1 MAIEDQI
8 PKMTDKELENLHAN
22 AARLAQGPASKR
34 QAEAERLL
42 PLITEALAAA
52 RTARATEAAEKKV
65 ARQKDMADARAK
77 KAALKKKDSAPLAE
91 E

>member
-22 AARLAQGPASKR
+22 AVRIAQGPASKR

-42 PLITEALAAA
+42 PIIAEALAAA
-52 RTARATEAAEKKV
+52 QKARAAETAEKKV
-65 ARQKDMADARAK
+65 ARQKDLADARAK
-77 KAALKKKDSAPLAE
+77 KAAQKKKDSAPSEAE
-91 E
+91 